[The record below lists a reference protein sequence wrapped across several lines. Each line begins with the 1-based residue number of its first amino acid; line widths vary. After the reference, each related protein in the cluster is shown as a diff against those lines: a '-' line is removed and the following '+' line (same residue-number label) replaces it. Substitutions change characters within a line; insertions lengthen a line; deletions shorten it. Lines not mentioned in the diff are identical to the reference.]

1 MPITVG
7 RLLSLLGDE
16 GRMFSPRCA
25 QAELE
30 RMLGHMAP
38 HKVLIAFAGADEYV
52 DASVNKNELV
62 AGSWLL
68 WAKADPAKK
77 AALLPVQTTRSTA
90 ARTSCLR
97 SCATSSSADGA
108 PAFARRRKEEK
119 VRFVCVTC
127 WLFPNAHAPQCRRTM
142 RLTRSRR
149 PGMPMQA
156 RRQHPRALRSSSR
169 RRLPERGLR
178 QV

>member
-1 MPITVG
+1 MTGIPELRVPITVG

-62 AGSWLL
+62 ARLLAAMGEGGS
-68 WAKADPAKK
+68 
-77 AALLPVQTTRSTA
+77 
-90 ARTSCLR
+90 
-97 SCATSSSADGA
+97 
-108 PAFARRRKEEK
+108 RKEGRVVAGADHSFHGCEDELLAI
-119 VRFVCVTC
+119 VLDFLQR
-127 WLFPNAHAPQCRRTM
+127 
-142 RLTRSRR
+142 
-149 PGMPMQA
+149 
-156 RRQHPRALRSSSR
+156 
-169 RRLPERGLR
+169 
-178 QV
+178 